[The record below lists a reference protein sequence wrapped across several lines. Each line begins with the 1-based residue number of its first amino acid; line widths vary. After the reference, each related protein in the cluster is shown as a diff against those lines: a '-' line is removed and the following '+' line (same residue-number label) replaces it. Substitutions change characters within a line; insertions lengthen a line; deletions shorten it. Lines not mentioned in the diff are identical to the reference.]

1 MADKRSD
8 TVFKTLQRDI
18 LTGVY
23 PEKTRLPSERALSL
37 MHGVSRITI
46 RDAISRLV
54 QLGLVE
60 KLPQSGIY
68 VRPFKSEASLDL
80 LIHLMQTR
88 EGLDND
94 TLMSL
99 LEFRRLAAVYI
110 VRKAVRNPDKEGIRR
125 LSDLLRK
132 AQTCLAQA
140 RETKETEVSPS
151 PVQENPD
158 QTLPETPV
166 WVSTLAEADFEFHA
180 AIVAMADNMVA
191 QLLFN
196 SFKPAYRYYTLFFY
210 ALPGA
215 AETALQNHAEILT
228 ALSAGDEEY
237 AAFKMEQSLVYAE
250 NRVKDTLGM
259 EPLTS
264 YSVKK

>member
-140 RETKETEVSPS
+140 READEKPLSPAR
-151 PVQENPD
+151 ENPA
-158 QTLPETPV
+158 QVLPETPV

-259 EPLTS
+259 SPRTG
-264 YSVKK
+264 YSAKN

>member
-140 RETKETEVSPS
+140 READEKPLSPAR
-151 PVQENPD
+151 ENPD
-158 QTLPETPV
+158 QTLPETPA
-166 WVSTLAEADFEFHA
+166 WVSALAEADFEFHA

-259 EPLTS
+259 TPLTG